1 MLNEEDKFMLKKKE
15 IANVF
20 NAYFDSV
27 TDSFDLLSWFNQSD
41 INNIDITKSIVK
53 WLQNHPRLIQIKQIV
68 SNQAKVSFQPSSFIL
83 SQKLWWD
90 HLQIKWLLG
99 RYQQKLYKKVDLL
112 LNIRLVVSIKC
123 FYLGNSQIL

>member
-1 MLNEEDKFMLKKKE
+1 MLNEKDKFMLN
-15 IANVF
+15 ANVF

-68 SNQAKVSFQPSSFIL
+68 SNQAKVSFQPSSVHTL
-83 SQKLWWD
+83 TEVMVGSSSN
-90 HLQIKWLLG
+90 
-99 RYQQKLYKKVDLL
+99 KVTAGEIPTKAL
-112 LNIRLVVSIKC
+112 
-123 FYLGNSQIL
+123 

>member
-41 INNIDITKSIVK
+41 INNIDITKNIVK
-53 WLQNHPRLIQIKQIV
+53 WLQNHPRLIQIKEIV
-68 SNQAKVSFQPSSFIL
+68 RNQAKFYFQPSRVHSL
-83 SQKLWWD
+83 REVMVGSSSN
-90 HLQIKWLLG
+90 
-99 RYQQKLYKKVDLL
+99 KVTAGEIPTKVL
-112 LNIRLVVSIKC
+112 
-123 FYLGNSQIL
+123 